1 MKRHLFPLC
10 LLLLA
15 GMALPADAQQ
25 REIRGRVISSTEQF
39 ELPGALI
46 SVVGTQIG
54 AVSGQNGLFLL
65 SAPAGEVRIRVTML
79 GFKTAE
85 MVVSAQQSNVTISLE
100 TDVLNIEGVVVTGR
114 ATAVARRNLSIAIA
128 TIPVAEMARVPA
140 ETLEKAI
147 QGKVPGALIETN
159 SGAPGGGLQVR
170 LRGTSTIIGA
180 SEPLYVVDGVI
191 VSNAAIPSNQNAIS
205 RASGGSN
212 PSLTQDAL
220 VNRISDLNPN
230 DIEKIEILKGAAAS
244 AIYGS
249 KAANGVIIITT
260 KQGRPGETRFELTQ
274 RVGMFSISNKLGS
287 RTFETV
293 EEAVGTWGETAR
305 SVFTPGV
312 AFDHEELLGG
322 RNDLSTETIFSLS
335 GGTDR
340 TRFFVSGLWKNDEGI
355 IDNTGFEKQSVRVN
369 LQQRVGD
376 RATLTFNT
384 NILHTL
390 AQRGI
395 TNNDNSG
402 TSYYMV
408 FPFTPNFVN
417 LSQQADGTFPVN
429 PFERSNPL
437 QTAALLKNDEDVWR
451 MIASADLNVDV
462 IKSTTQSLQF
472 RFTGGLDYFTQENE
486 IFSPPELQFEP
497 LDGLAGTS
505 LLSRSDNLN
514 LNINANLVHSYT
526 PSSGAYTA
534 LTSAGVQYSDQDL
547 NVSRITSQNLIA
559 GQPNVNAGTVV
570 GVNELRQK
578 VRDFGVYIQEEVLLL
593 DERLMLSGGIR
604 ADRASANGESDKFF
618 YYPKA
623 SASFRFPDVAAGIDE
638 LKLRAAWGQAG
649 NRPLFGQKFTAL
661 TGTNNIEGIPTIVV
675 QGSAGD
681 PGLKPERQ
689 SEIEAGVD
697 VSFFDGKASLEV
709 TGFQKNITD
718 LLLRRT
724 LAPSSGFTSQIF
736 NGGELRVRGLEVAVA
751 ATPITTGS
759 FSWVSR
765 ATFYRD
771 RSEILS
777 LPVPAFNTGGGFG
790 TSLGAFRMEV
800 GASATQIVTNL
811 GLNPDGSQI
820 VGKVG
825 DANPDFTVS
834 WGNDFQFGNFSLYG
848 LWTWQDGGTIINLTK
863 LLYDFGQNYVDHEQ
877 VVDPVD
883 LGDGTMIGG
892 TLGEQ
897 RLNAWFGGDSH
908 GYMESATYL
917 KLRELSVSY
926 DFPASVVA
934 SFFGNAVNSLTA
946 TLSGRNLLTFSEYS
960 GLDPEVS
967 NFGNQAI
974 SRNVDVAPF
983 PPSRSFWFSLNVS
996 F

>member
-1 MKRHLFPLC
+1 MRRRLFSLC

-25 REIRGRVISSTEQF
+25 REIRGRVVSSPEQF
-39 ELPGALI
+39 ELPGALV

-54 AVSGQNGLFLL
+54 AVSGQNGVFLL
-65 SAPAGEVRIRVTML
+65 SAPSGEVRIRVTML
-79 GFKTAE
+79 GYKTGE
-85 MVVSAQQSNVTISLE
+85 VVVSPQQDNVTISLE

-114 ATAVARRNLSIAIA
+114 ATQIARRNLAVAIA
-128 TIPVAEMARVPA
+128 TVTVDEMTRAPS

-159 SGAPGGGLQVR
+159 SGAPGGGMQVR
-170 LRGTSTIIGA
+170 LRGTSTINAG
-180 SEPLYVVDGVI
+180 SQPLYVVDGVI
-191 VSNAAIPSNQNAIS
+191 ASNVAIPSNQNAIS
-205 RASGGSN
+205 LASGGSN
-212 PSLTQDAL
+212 PSLTQDAQ

-249 KAANGVIIITT
+249 AAANGVIIITT
-260 KQGRPGETRFELTQ
+260 KQGRPGKTRFELTQ
-274 RVGMFSISNKLGS
+274 RAGFFSISNKLGS
-287 RTFETV
+287 RSFESV
-293 EEAVGTWGETAR
+293 EEAVSAFGEGAR
-305 SVFTPGV
+305 AVFTPGV
-312 AFDHEELLGG
+312 AFDQEELLAG

-355 IDNTGFEKQSVRVN
+355 IANTGFEKQSVRVN
-369 LQQRVGD
+369 LQQRIGD

-384 NILHTL
+384 NLMHTL
-390 AQRGI
+390 AERGL
-395 TNNDNSG
+395 TNNDNAG
-402 TSYYMV
+402 VSYYMV

-417 LSQQADGTFPVN
+417 LSQRADGTFPTN

-437 QTAALLKNDEDVWR
+437 QTAALLKNQEDVWR
-451 MIASADLNVDV
+451 MIGSTDLNIDV
-462 IKSTTQSLQF
+462 LKSRTQSLQF
-472 RFTGGLDYFTQENE
+472 RLTAGLDFFSQENE

-497 LDGLAGTS
+497 NDGLVGTS

-514 LNINANLVHSYT
+514 ININANLVHSYT
-526 PSSGAYTA
+526 PTSGSYTA
-534 LTSAGVQYSDQDL
+534 ITSGGMQYEDSDL

-559 GQPNVNAGTVV
+559 GQPNVNAGTVI
-570 GVNELRQK
+570 GVNEFRQR
-578 VRDFGVYIQEEVLLL
+578 VRNVGFYIQEELLML

-604 ADRASANGESDKFF
+604 TDRSSTVGNSSDFF

-623 SASFRFPDVAAGIDE
+623 SVSYRFPDVGSGIDE

-649 NRPLFGQKFTAL
+649 NQPLFGQKFTAL
-661 TGTNNIEGIPTIVV
+661 TGTNNIEGIPTIIV
-675 QGSAGD
+675 QGTAGD

-689 SEIEAGVD
+689 EEIEAGID
-697 VSFFDGKASLEV
+697 VSLFDGKASLEV
-709 TGFQKNITD
+709 TGFQKNITE
-718 LLLRRT
+718 LLLQRT
-724 LAPSSGFTSQIF
+724 LAPSSGFTTQIF
-736 NGGELRVRGLEVAVA
+736 NGGELRVRGLEVAVG
-751 ATPITTGS
+751 ATPINTGRL
-759 FSWVSR
+759 SWVSR
-765 ATFYRD
+765 ATLYFD

-777 LPVPAFNTGGGFG
+777 LPVPSFRTGGFG
-790 TSLGAFRMEV
+790 TSLGSFQIEE

-820 VGKVG
+820 VGRVG
-825 DANPDFTVS
+825 NANPDFKVS
-834 WGNDFQFGNFSLYG
+834 WGNDVQFGNFTLYG
-848 LWTWQDGGTIINLTK
+848 LWDWQQGGTIINLTK
-863 LLYDFGQNYVDHEQ
+863 LLFDFGQNYVDHEK
-877 VVDPVD
+877 VVDAFDV
-883 LGDGTMIGG
+883 GDGTMISG
-892 TLGEQ
+892 TMGEQ
-897 RLNAWFGGDSH
+897 RLGRWFNGDSR
-908 GYMESATYL
+908 GYMDDATYL

-926 DFPASVVA
+926 KFPPSVIT
-934 SFFGNAVNSLTA
+934 SLLGNAVDGLTA
-946 TLSGRNLLTFSEYS
+946 TLSGRNLLTFTGYD

-974 SRNVDVAPF
+974 ARNVDVAPF

>member
-1 MKRHLFPLC
+1 MRRHLFSLC

-15 GMALPADAQQ
+15 GVALPADAQQ
-25 REIRGRVISSTEQF
+25 REIRGRVVSSPEQF
-39 ELPGALI
+39 ELPGAVV

-54 AVSGQNGLFLL
+54 AVSGQNGAFLL

-79 GFKTAE
+79 GYKTGE

-100 TDVLNIEGVVVTGR
+100 IDVLNIEGVVVTGR

-128 TIPVAEMARVPA
+128 TIPVGEMARVPA
-140 ETLEKAI
+140 ESFEKAI
-147 QGKVPGALIETN
+147 QGKVPGAVIETN
-159 SGAPGGGLQVR
+159 SGAPGGGIQVR
-170 LRGTSTIIGA
+170 LRGTSTINGG
-180 SEPLYVVDGVI
+180 SQPLYVVDGI
-191 VSNAAIPSNQNAIS
+191 ITSNVAIPSNQNAIS
-205 RASGGSN
+205 LASGGSN

-220 VNRISDLNPN
+220 VNRITDLNPN

-260 KQGRPGETRFELTQ
+260 KQGRPGKTRFELTQ
-274 RVGMFSISNKLGS
+274 RFGFFDISNKLGS

-293 EEAVGTWGETAR
+293 DEAVGAFGESAR
-305 SVFTPGV
+305 AVFTPGV

-417 LSQQADGTFPVN
+417 LSRQADGTFPVN

-451 MIASADLNVDV
+451 MIGSADLNVDV
-462 IKSTTQSLQF
+462 LKSTTQSLQF
-472 RFTGGLDYFTQENE
+472 RFTAGLDYFTQENE
-486 IFSPPELQFEP
+486 IFSPPNLQFEP
-497 LDGLAGTS
+497 NDGLAGTS

-514 LNINANLVHSYT
+514 LNINGNLVHSYT
-526 PSSGAYTA
+526 PSSGSYTA
-534 LTSAGVQYSDQDL
+534 ITSAGIQYSDQDL

-559 GQPNVNAGTVV
+559 GQPNVDAGTVV
-570 GVNELRQK
+570 GVTEFRQRVK
-578 VRDFGVYIQEEVLLL
+578 DFGAYLQEELLL
-593 DERLMLSGGIR
+593 FDERLMLSGGIR
-604 ADRASANGESDKFF
+604 ADRNSTSGEHDKFF

-623 SASFRFPDVAAGIDE
+623 SASLRFPDLASGIDE
-638 LKLRAAWGQAG
+638 LKLRVAWGQAG

-661 TGTNNIEGIPTIVV
+661 TGTNNIQGIPTIIV
-675 QGSAGD
+675 QGAAGD
-681 PGLKPERQ
+681 AALKPERQ
-689 SEIEAGVD
+689 SEIEAGID
-697 VSFFDGKASLEV
+697 VSFFDGNASLEL

-724 LAPSSGFTSQIF
+724 LAPSSGFATQIF

-751 ATPITTGS
+751 ATPITTRR

-765 ATFYRD
+765 ATLYFD
-771 RSEILS
+771 RSEILE
-777 LPVPAFNTGGGFG
+777 LPVPAFNAGGGFG
-790 TSLGAFRMEV
+790 TSLGDFKIEV
-800 GASATQIVTNL
+800 GSSATQIVTNL
-811 GLNPDGSQI
+811 GLNSDGTQI

-825 DANPDFTVS
+825 NANPDFKVS
-834 WGNDFQFGNFSLYG
+834 WGNDIEFGNFSMYG
-848 LWTWQDGGTIINLTK
+848 LWDWQQGGTIVNLTK
-863 LLYDFGQNYVDHEQ
+863 LLFDFGQNYVDHED

-892 TLGEQ
+892 TKGEQ
-897 RLNAWFGGDSH
+897 RLGLWLNGDSR
-908 GYMESATYL
+908 GYMNSATFL
-917 KLRELSVSY
+917 KLREVSVSY
-926 DFPASVVA
+926 EFPADVV
-934 SFFGNAVNSLTA
+934 SNLFGSAVTGLTA
-946 TLSGRNLLTFSEYS
+946 TLSGRNLLTFSEYD